1 MSAHTIK
8 ARKQFWQLG
17 EAPST
22 PKIYPSN
29 SKSRIAQ
36 EERNDSLAKTPSAP
50 VKKHQPASRI
60 HPIYTKY
67 LKNDRINL
75 DKQLHPRSSKYIQT
89 KAIKLKLTMNK

>member
-1 MSAHTIK
+1 MSANTIK
-8 ARKQFWQLG
+8 ATKQIWQLG

-36 EERNDSLAKTPSAP
+36 EERNGSLAKTPSTP

-75 DKQLHPRSSKYIQT
+75 DKQLHPSTNKYIHA
-89 KAIKLKLTMNK
+89 KAIKPKLTMNK